1 MKNATKPAKIPP
13 TNQDNMMGIPNP
25 PRNPDAAGLNASIL
39 SMAGDPIKLN
49 KTIKVNIER
58 GIVTFLI
65 LIERVDLYII
75 VIMVPP
81 TVKITKERKIPDPPS
96 AMVSGT
102 GGYEIITAA
111 NPPKAANPITPALNI
126 PAYPS

>member
-1 MKNATKPAKIPP
+1 MKNATIPAKIPP
-13 TNQDNMMGIPNP
+13 TNHDNMMGKPNP

-39 SMAGDPIKLN
+39 SMAGEPIKLN
-49 KTIKVNIER
+49 KIIKVNIER
-58 GIVTFLI
+58 GIVIFLI

-75 VIMVPP
+75 VTIVAP

-102 GGYEIITAA
+102 GG
-111 NPPKAANPITPALNI
+111 
-126 PAYPS
+126 